1 MKEEQQKNKGRKKVL
16 KLKADL
22 KVVEEEGDNSD
33 KDWVECNTDEENE
46 QEQLKL
52 EELLDD
58 LKLSDGE
65 QEEQLKEQD

>member
-46 QEQLKL
+46 
-52 EELLDD
+52 
-58 LKLSDGE
+58 
-65 QEEQLKEQD
+65 